1 MQKIDYGIA
10 NKYAHQLEAYVT
22 SHFNNAIEYDATPF
36 VLAEIQK
43 LTDDFFAYPLRDGLL
58 GTTLV
63 DSAVTVTISD
73 KIAYGPR
80 RYFTCAHE
88 LCHVLI
94 DKEYIRTH
102 PGIDV
107 EDENGLPSS
116 KDNPKER
123 RANHFAALVLLP
135 DEILNAVMME
145 RKSKFYI
152 RHHQKV
158 SFETLKYRISD
169 FIQLRFLLPRSMA
182 LKIAAAFA
190 DKEADP
196 SQQKGIY
203 GFWRAAEDRN
213 ISLLTRDRII
223 KKNNDLAHG
232 LINPMIFED
241 RKRKKRVREQ
251 NKLAMKV
258 LDDLYQPD
266 DKTGFYMLADNFTPY
281 LDEELDQRDSAK

>member
-1 MQKIDYGIA
+1 
-10 NKYAHQLEAYVT
+10 
-22 SHFNNAIEYDATPF
+22 
-36 VLAEIQK
+36 
-43 LTDDFFAYPLRDGLL
+43 
-58 GTTLV
+58 
-63 DSAVTVTISD
+63 
-73 KIAYGPR
+73 
-80 RYFTCAHE
+80 
-88 LCHVLI
+88 
-94 DKEYIRTH
+94 
-102 PGIDV
+102 
-107 EDENGLPSS
+107 
-116 KDNPKER
+116 
-123 RANHFAALVLLP
+123 
-135 DEILNAVMME
+135 
-145 RKSKFYI
+145 
-152 RHHQKV
+152 
-158 SFETLKYRISD
+158 
-169 FIQLRFLLPRSMA
+169 MA

-203 GFWRAAEDRN
+203 DFWRAAEDRN